1 MNIQQKYVTRIH
13 LKSYGLSKHN
23 VNTILNGLEAQKSD
37 SGLKEYP
44 VEAVQRSINE
54 RLSNPRI
61 HEKTR
66 DELEKALLLL
76 NHEPKVVE
84 VDFLRKLSPEQRLE
98 FFYNR
103 LEEISQEESKIRQE
117 TEAVL
122 QKARQVVGARN

>member
-1 MNIQQKYVTRIH
+1 MNSQQKNVTRIH
-13 LKSYGLSKHN
+13 LKGYGLSEHN
-23 VNTILNGLEAQKSD
+23 ANTILKGIEGRPSD

-61 HEKTR
+61 HQKTR

-84 VDFLRKLSPEQRLE
+84 IDFLRKLSPEQRLE